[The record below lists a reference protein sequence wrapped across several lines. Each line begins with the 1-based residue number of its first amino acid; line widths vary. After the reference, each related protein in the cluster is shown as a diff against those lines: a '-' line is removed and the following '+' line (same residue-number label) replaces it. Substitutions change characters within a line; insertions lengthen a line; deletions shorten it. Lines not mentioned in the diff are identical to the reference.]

1 MNKFLKI
8 EKLTKEIEK
17 YKSIIK
23 CHCTH
28 TKKKKKEGR
37 GREIKKRRKGRREEK
52 RKHKKQAK
60 VQIASWLNSIT
71 VSRKEMPIL

>member
-8 EKLTKEIEK
+8 EKLTKEIGK

-28 TKKKKKEGR
+28 TKKKKKGR
-37 GREIKKRRKGRREEK
+37 EREIKKRRKGRREEK
-52 RKHKKQAK
+52 RKYKKQAK
-60 VQIASWLNSIT
+60 VQMASWLNSIT
-71 VSRKEMPIL
+71 ISRKEMPIL

>member
-8 EKLTKEIEK
+8 EKLTKEIRK

-28 TKKKKKEGR
+28 TKKKKKKGR
-37 GREIKKRRKGRREEK
+37 EREIKKRRKGRREEK
-52 RKHKKQAK
+52 RKYKKQAK
-60 VQIASWLNSIT
+60 VQMASWLNSIT
-71 VSRKEMPIL
+71 ISRKEMPIV